1 MRTILAA
8 VIGFV
13 LWTVLWLGGNALLPM
28 LMPASF
34 REDGST
40 DNTLIFVVILL
51 LSLLFSLIA
60 GAGAAHYAN
69 DSSTA
74 AVWMLG
80 IALLAVGIFVQL
92 QYASLFPFWYNL
104 LFLILLIPGVFAGA
118 RLAQIADA

>member
-13 LWTVLWLGGNALLPM
+13 LWTVLWLGSNALLPV
-28 LMPASF
+28 LTPSSF

-40 DNTLIFVVILL
+40 DSTLLIAIILL

-60 GAGAAHYAN
+60 GA
-69 DSSTA
+69 TA
-74 AVWMLG
+74 ARVARGSATAALWTLG

-92 QYASLFPFWYNL
+92 QFWALFPLWYNL

-118 RLAQIADA
+118 RFVRTANA

>member
-13 LWTVLWLGGNALLPM
+13 LWTVLWLGSNALLSVLTPT
-28 LMPASF
+28 SF

-40 DNTLIFVVILL
+40 DSTLLIAVILL

-60 GAGAAHYAN
+60 GAVAARVTRGSA
-69 DSSTA
+69 TA
-74 AVWMLG
+74 ALWTLG
-80 IALLAVGIFVQL
+80 VALLAVGIFVQL
-92 QYASLFPFWYNL
+92 QYWALFPLWYNL

-118 RLAQIADA
+118 RLAHAADT

>member
-13 LWTVLWLGGNALLPM
+13 LWTVLWLGSNALLSVLTPT
-28 LMPASF
+28 SF

-40 DNTLIFVVILL
+40 DSTLLIAVILL

-60 GAGAAHYAN
+60 GAVAARVTRGSA
-69 DSSTA
+69 TA
-74 AVWMLG
+74 ALWTLG
-80 IALLAVGIFVQL
+80 VALLAVGIFVQL
-92 QYASLFPFWYNL
+92 QYWALFPLWYNL

-118 RLAQIADA
+118 RLTHAADT